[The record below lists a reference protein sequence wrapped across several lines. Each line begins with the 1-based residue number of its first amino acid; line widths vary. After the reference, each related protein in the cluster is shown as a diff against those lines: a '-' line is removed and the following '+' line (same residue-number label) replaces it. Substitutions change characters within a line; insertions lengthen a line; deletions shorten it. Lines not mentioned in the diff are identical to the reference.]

1 MRLLEQDDSRLVNH
15 GPDGGR
21 ELGSARAR
29 FLCVVDTCVRRPH
42 TIERTA
48 LRDAASVMTPKP
60 GSGLPVVPCLP
71 PLENLLMVSPSDLTD
86 SAVPAP
92 AVAHPK
98 RSGPGPGDDLPRIVP
113 RRNLGRLLAAAVALS
128 LFALLVGSVVR
139 NPAFQWNVVG
149 GYFTSAA
156 VLDGLL
162 LTLWLT
168 GVVMVLGFLLGI
180 PLAVMRLSANPV
192 LSSLS
197 WGYVWVFRSTPLLV
211 QLLLWFNIGALY
223 PTLGLGVPFGPQFV
237 TVKTVNLLGPALTAV
252 IGLTLHEAAYAAEVV
267 RGGIL
272 SVDAGQ
278 TEAAQA
284 LGIGRAHAL
293 RRIVVPQAMRSIVPT
308 AGNMLI
314 GTLKGTSIVS
324 VLAVHDLLYSVQ
336 LVYNQTYQVIPLLL
350 VATLWYIAVTT
361 VLSVGQFYVER
372 HYARGATRVLPPT
385 PLQRLRARLAAHLLS
400 LRSLSNY

>member
-1 MRLLEQDDSRLVNH
+1 M
-15 GPDGGR
+15 
-21 ELGSARAR
+21 
-29 FLCVVDTCVRRPH
+29 
-42 TIERTA
+42 
-48 LRDAASVMTPKP
+48 
-60 GSGLPVVPCLP
+60 
-71 PLENLLMVSPSDLTD
+71 
-86 SAVPAP
+86 
-92 AVAHPK
+92 
-98 RSGPGPGDDLPRIVP
+98 P
-113 RRNLGRLLAAAVALS
+113 RRRVGRLLSAAVALL
-128 LFALLVGSVVR
+128 LFAMVVNSVVR
-139 NPAFQWNVVG
+139 NRAFQWEVVG
-149 GYFTSAA
+149 LYFTSGA

-168 GVVMVLGFLLGI
+168 GLVMVLGFLLGI
-180 PLAVMRLSANPV
+180 PLAVMRLSDNPV
-192 LSSLS
+192 LATLS
-197 WGYVWVFRSTPLLV
+197 WGFVWIFRSTPLLV
-211 QLLLWFNIGALY
+211 QLLFWFNIGALY
-223 PTLGLGVPFGPQFV
+223 PTLGLGIPFGPQFV

-284 LGIGRAHAL
+284 LGIGRARTL

-324 VLAVHDLLYSVQ
+324 VLAVHDLLYSAQ
-336 LVYNQTYQVIPLLL
+336 LVYNQTYQVIPLLM

-372 HYARGATRVLPPT
+372 HYARGAARALPPT
-385 PLQRLRARLAAHLLS
+385 PVQRLRTRLAAYRRS
-400 LRSLSNY
+400 PRSLHSL

>member
-1 MRLLEQDDSRLVNH
+1 M
-15 GPDGGR
+15 
-21 ELGSARAR
+21 A
-29 FLCVVDTCVRRPH
+29 
-42 TIERTA
+42 
-48 LRDAASVMTPKP
+48 
-60 GSGLPVVPCLP
+60 
-71 PLENLLMVSPSDLTD
+71 SPSDLTNALHD
-86 SAVPAP
+86 SAPAP
-92 AVAHPK
+92 SPGGAKTSGRAPGPET
-98 RSGPGPGDDLPRIVP
+98 GPGKDLPRIVP
-113 RRNLGRLLAAAVALS
+113 RRRIGRLLSAAVALL
-128 LFALLVGSVVR
+128 LFAMVVNSVVR
-139 NPAFQWNVVG
+139 NRAFQWDVVG

-168 GVVMVLGFLLGI
+168 GLVMVLGFLLGI

-192 LSSLS
+192 LSTLS
-197 WGYVWVFRSTPLLV
+197 WGFVWIFRSTPLLV
-211 QLLLWFNIGALY
+211 QLLFWFNIGALY
-223 PTLGLGVPFGPQFV
+223 PTLGLGIPFGPQFV

-272 SVDAGQ
+272 SVDSGQ

-284 LGIGRAHAL
+284 LGIGRARTL

-336 LVYNQTYQVIPLLL
+336 LVYNQTYQVIPLLV

-372 HYARGATRVLPPT
+372 HYARGAARALPPT
-385 PLQRLRARLAAHLLS
+385 PVQRLRARLAAYRLS